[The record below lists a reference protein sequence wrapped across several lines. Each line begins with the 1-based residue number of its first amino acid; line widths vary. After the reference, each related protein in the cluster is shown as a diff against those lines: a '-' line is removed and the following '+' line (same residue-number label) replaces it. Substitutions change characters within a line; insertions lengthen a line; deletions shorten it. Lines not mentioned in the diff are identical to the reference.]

1 MKKIPVLPSLLT
13 SGNIICGFASVSFA
27 ARGIWM
33 HKLAADDVEG
43 YARQAVGSFDT
54 AAWFIL
60 LAMVFD
66 ALDGKIARLLK
77 STSTFGAELDSL
89 ADVVTFGFAPAFLV
103 KAMMPANFPPR
114 IGWIMSSLFLVCA
127 ALRLARFNM
136 DTDDEEGAHEYFQ
149 GLPSPAAAGMIA
161 VMVILHRDLVDTYGM
176 EMRPIIPTMLPLVAL
191 ALAAL
196 MISKVPYLHVAI
208 WLFKDHRPAQF
219 FSLLI
224 FVIVFLLLTKP
235 YSFSLLLGLYCL
247 SGLVAGLGVPDA
259 LRKRFPP
266 EGIGDGDDLAG

>member
-27 ARGIWM
+27 AGGIWM
-33 HKLAADDVEG
+33 NKLGAEGVEG
-43 YARQAVGSFDT
+43 YAHRALASFDH

-89 ADVVTFGFAPAFLV
+89 ADVVTFGFAPAFLA

-114 IGWIMSSLFLVCA
+114 IGWTMSSLFLVCA
-127 ALRLARFNM
+127 ALRLARFNT
-136 DTDDEEGAHEYFQ
+136 DTEDDEGAHEYFQ

-176 EMRPIIPTMLPLVAL
+176 EMHPIIPTMLPLVAL
-191 ALAAL
+191 VLAAL
-196 MISKVPYLHVAI
+196 MISKIPYLHVAI
-208 WLFKDHRPAQF
+208 WLFRDHRPAQF

-224 FVIVFLLLTKP
+224 FVIVFVLLTKP

-247 SGLVAGLGVPDA
+247 SGVFVGLGLPTA
-259 LRKRFPP
+259 LRKRFAS
-266 EGIGDGDDLAG
+266 EGMSDDDLMG